1 VSVSPDFLRSV
12 ANLDARAGEPC
23 GRALRD
29 AANEIERLRDELRAR
44 RDAAA
49 IEHKIIDEERAR
61 VEYWYEH
68 LQAERSVADDL
79 AAVLDAY
86 HERYMDHGPALEEQA
101 DAVLARYREAR
112 R

>member
-1 VSVSPDFLRSV
+1 MSVSPDFLRSV

-29 AANEIERLRDELRAR
+29 AADEIERLRDELQAR

-49 IEHKIIDEERAR
+49 IEHRIIDEERAR

-68 LQAERSVADDL
+68 MQAERALADDL
-79 AAVLDAY
+79 AAALDTVLLNCGFVGDGGVDEA
-86 HERYMDHGPALEEQA
+86 ED
-101 DAVLARYREAR
+101 VLARYREAR